1 MSVCHICLDEM
12 RTNLCTT
19 NPCGHVFH
27 RECLARWGRQSGRIA
42 NASAMKCPSCNTV
55 TEGVIHIFVD
65 FGSDVSSKPQSSN
78 DLTNIRVMIEEF
90 FAEWDEEERQ
100 LLHDL
105 QAMVDDKKARLD
117 DMRVQQRYPSDR
129 LDNLQAQLDELEAK
143 LSKRQNDF

>member
-27 RECLARWGRQSGRIA
+27 RECLARWERQSGRIA

-65 FGSDVSSKPQSSN
+65 FGSDVSSKPQSSCSPSN
-78 DLTNIRVMIEEF
+78 DLTNMRVMVDELISILNEEQ
-90 FAEWDEEERQ
+90 RQ
-100 LLHDL
+100 LHDL
-105 QAMVDDKKARLD
+105 QAMVDD
-117 DMRVQQRYPSDR
+117 DMRDW
-129 LDNLQAQLDELEAK
+129 L
-143 LSKRQNDF
+143 